1 MSLVKIA
8 ASTAGFLAAGAYLN
22 AKHHIAH
29 DLSFT
34 RLVPNKFIASRVAN
48 KNRITTYHTL
58 QDRALRDSPDSTF
71 LIFEDRQYSYAE
83 FYKAVVMAGNWLMKD
98 LDIKE
103 GEIVALDGG
112 NTPEY
117 LVLWKELDSLHC
129 PLRMSVKVVYYDPPL
144 IVNLRDDTPIPDSR
158 LAYRNLES
166 LVSLL
171 YTSGS
176 TGLPKAVIM
185 IQGRELATGYI
196 IANYL
201 RLKPS
206 DRMYTC
212 MPLYHG
218 AAHGLAVTPI
228 IHSGATLVLGRRFS
242 HSTFWPEV
250 RNSKANIIQY
260 VGELCRYL
268 VNAPKSPLDKHNIV
282 HMAWGN
288 GMRPD
293 VWQRFR
299 DRFGIETINE
309 LYAATDGLGSSFND
323 SKNDFTRNAV
333 GKRGLIWKLIK
344 GKGEVPVKID
354 VDTEE
359 ILRDENGFAIK
370 CATNE
375 PGEIIHKLDPT
386 APDSQFNGYWKNKAA
401 GDKRKIKDVFQKG
414 DLVKSWFRSG
424 DMLRTDHDG
433 RVYFVDRLGDTFR
446 WKSENVSTNE
456 VSDILSLH
464 PHIAEANVYGVTVP
478 KTDGR
483 CGMAAIVMP
492 EHMTIDE
499 FDFKGV
505 ARHVLDA
512 LPRYAIPHFLR
523 VTCALDYTGT
533 MKIQKGRLKRE
544 GIDVGV
550 VGASGDLIYWLA
562 DGAEEYVPFTKEHLG
577 ALKEGKARL

>member
-1 MSLVKIA
+1 
-8 ASTAGFLAAGAYLN
+8 
-22 AKHHIAH
+22 
-29 DLSFT
+29 
-34 RLVPNKFIASRVAN
+34 
-48 KNRITTYHTL
+48 
-58 QDRALRDSPDSTF
+58 
-71 LIFEDRQYSYAE
+71 
-83 FYKAVVMAGNWLMKD
+83 
-98 LDIKE
+98 
-103 GEIVALDGG
+103 
-112 NTPEY
+112 
-117 LVLWKELDSLHC
+117 
-129 PLRMSVKVVYYDPPL
+129 
-144 IVNLRDDTPIPDSR
+144 
-158 LAYRNLES
+158 
-166 LVSLL
+166 
-171 YTSGS
+171 
-176 TGLPKAVIM
+176 M

-414 DLVKSWFRSG
+414 DL
-424 DMLRTDHDG
+424 
-433 RVYFVDRLGDTFR
+433 
-446 WKSENVSTNE
+446 
-456 VSDILSLH
+456 
-464 PHIAEANVYGVTVP
+464 
-478 KTDGR
+478 
-483 CGMAAIVMP
+483 
-492 EHMTIDE
+492 
-499 FDFKGV
+499 
-505 ARHVLDA
+505 
-512 LPRYAIPHFLR
+512 
-523 VTCALDYTGT
+523 
-533 MKIQKGRLKRE
+533 
-544 GIDVGV
+544 
-550 VGASGDLIYWLA
+550 
-562 DGAEEYVPFTKEHLG
+562 
-577 ALKEGKARL
+577 